1 MQMKKTQILKAVFL
15 ILILAT
21 LGFIFSQS
29 MLPPE
34 KSEQQSNSVGEI
46 VAEVI
51 PPDTKPGEFIQVN
64 LRKLAHFF
72 EFAVLGVELSVF
84 AFVFKRG
91 KSFMLFSYVFAVF
104 VALFDETIQIFSGRG
119 PAILDLWIDFFG
131 FATAASLVFLI
142 GFSVVVI
149 RKKWCKNG

>member
-1 MQMKKTQILKAVFL
+1 MQTKNTMVIKAAFL

-51 PPDTKPGEFIQVN
+51 PPDTKPGEFVQIN

-72 EFAVLGVELSVF
+72 EFAVLGIELSVY
-84 AFVFKRG
+84 AFVFKRRKG
-91 KSFMLFSYVFAVF
+91 FMLSTYIFAVF

-119 PAILDLWIDFFG
+119 SSIFDVWIDFFG
-131 FATAASLVFLI
+131 FAAAASLVYLI
-142 GFSVVVI
+142 GFSVIFI
-149 RKKWCKNG
+149 RGKWCKNG